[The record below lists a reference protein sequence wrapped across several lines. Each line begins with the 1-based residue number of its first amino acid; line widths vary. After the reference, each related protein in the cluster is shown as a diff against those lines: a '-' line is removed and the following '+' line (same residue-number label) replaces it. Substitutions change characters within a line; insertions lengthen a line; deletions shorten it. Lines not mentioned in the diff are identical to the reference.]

1 VIRAV
6 IYDVKDSTY
15 TLTTGRRV
23 YANRGILG
31 IDEHGHVSEGYDG
44 GVELERDWD
53 DTFQPWTPAE
63 RAELADEMI
72 RRWSRFKS
80 RPPDDGLPD

>member
-1 VIRAV
+1 M
-6 IYDVKDSTY
+6 IYNVKDSTY

-31 IDEHGHVSEGYDG
+31 IDEQGSVSEGYDG

-53 DTFQPWTPAE
+53 DTFQSWTPEE
-63 RAELADEMI
+63 RTELADEMI
-72 RRWSRFKS
+72 RRWTRFKTHA
-80 RPPDDGLPD
+80 